1 MSKMRLQI
9 ISPKRILFDGECS
22 MLEYNTSE
30 GQVGVLPGHV
40 AMTQILAP
48 GKLTIYEDNKEN
60 PTYIAVMSGISK
72 IMPDTVVL
80 LTEVAE
86 LAGEI
91 DLERAESAKDRA
103 EKRLTEK
110 NPNIDMDRAA
120 AALKRALARLEVAK
134 IR

>member
-9 ISPKRILFDGECS
+9 ISPRKILFDGECS

-40 AMTQILAP
+40 AMTQVLAP
-48 GKLTIYEDNKEN
+48 GKLTVYEENKEN
-60 PTYIAVMSGISK
+60 PMYIAVMSGISK

-86 LAGEI
+86 LVDEI
-91 DLERAESAKDRA
+91 DVDRAMSAKERA
-103 EKRLTEK
+103 EKRLSEK
-110 NPNIDMDRAA
+110 NPNMDLDRAA

-134 IR
+134 LH